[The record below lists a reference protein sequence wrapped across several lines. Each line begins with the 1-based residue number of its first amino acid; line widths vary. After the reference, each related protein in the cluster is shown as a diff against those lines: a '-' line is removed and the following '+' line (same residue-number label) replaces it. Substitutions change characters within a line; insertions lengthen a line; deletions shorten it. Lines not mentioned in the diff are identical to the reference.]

1 MLRKH
6 VHNNSQ
12 SGNVFFI
19 ITKLLCGAIFKF
31 KILLQSFRSGKKMRK
46 YSAYQSILYSRAVY
60 LFPKQVHR
68 TICVNLTAKCEQ
80 KSRYFICLF
89 DETDYFRDSCNR
101 VKGRQSYSLLN
112 FFVRSKRLQFLY
124 LLIETKFSIRW
135 IHSYQCST
143 LRLIANRI
151 VSYIEKVQ
159 ANCFNKYGQI
169 KMRIVLW
176 ADC

>member
-1 MLRKH
+1 MQTWVLQLGKNLHNFCSLFILGILVVPREVKTVIMQNFFLISPNSPFLYGGRGLLLFHNDLRQPFSCFLLRKH

-46 YSAYQSILYSRAVY
+46 YTAYQTILYSRSMY

-80 KSRYFICLF
+80 KSRYFLCLF
-89 DETDYFRDSCNR
+89 DETDYCSDSCSR
-101 VKGRQSYSLLN
+101 VKGR
-112 FFVRSKRLQFLY
+112 
-124 LLIETKFSIRW
+124 
-135 IHSYQCST
+135 
-143 LRLIANRI
+143 
-151 VSYIEKVQ
+151 
-159 ANCFNKYGQI
+159 
-169 KMRIVLW
+169 
-176 ADC
+176 